1 MTTRAVPSATTDRPA
16 ARRTSVGATA
26 VGGFY
31 LTMGGVHLGLV
42 VADPTVYGPFA
53 DGAVFGF
60 VRTGWSEIFMANP
73 VFWGL
78 LVMAGE
84 LALGTLL
91 IVGGRAALV
100 GWAGVILFHVALM
113 LFGWGA
119 WLWSVPALA
128 VLVPLALRDL
138 RAATRR

>member
-1 MTTRAVPSATTDRPA
+1 MTTRAAASARADLPA
-16 ARRTSVGATA
+16 ARRTSVAATV

-31 LTMGGVHLGLV
+31 LTMAGVHLGLV
-42 VADPTVYGPFA
+42 TADPTVYGPFA
-53 DGAVFGF
+53 DGAPLGF
-60 VRTGWSEIFMANP
+60 VRSGWSEIFMAHP

-84 LALGTLL
+84 LALGSLL
-91 IVGGRAALV
+91 IAGGRAALV

-113 LFGWGA
+113 LFGWGV

-128 VLVPLALRDL
+128 LLVPFALRDL
-138 RAATRR
+138 RIARQ